1 MRDTN
6 VTELELQIANELSLK
21 LMEKAILDSN
31 QDALIAVIALTLAA
45 SRAAG
50 YSGLPLKEL
59 LAVFRSQYVRCDEDS
74 QEGSI
79 LEKLGNS
86 SLVKKAN

>member
-1 MRDTN
+1 MSDSS

-21 LMEKAILDSN
+21 LMEKAIIDSN
-31 QDALIAVIALTLAA
+31 QDSLIAVIALTLAA

-59 LAVFRSQYVRCDEDS
+59 ISVFKSQYNRCDEDS
-74 QEGSI
+74 RDDNV
-79 LEKLGNS
+79 LEKLENS